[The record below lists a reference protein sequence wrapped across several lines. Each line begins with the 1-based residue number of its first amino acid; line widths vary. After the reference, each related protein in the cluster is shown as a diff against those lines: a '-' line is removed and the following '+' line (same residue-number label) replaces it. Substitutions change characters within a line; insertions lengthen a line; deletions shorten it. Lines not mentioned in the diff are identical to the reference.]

1 MTMTYTRKT
10 ILGLTAGLMSMTG
23 LTGIAL
29 AQQTTLSLFS
39 PNDQAAVAYTEA
51 MIEAFEAANPDINV
65 EIEVGPGGTE
75 RDNMV
80 KSRLAT
86 GTMNDVF
93 VYNAG
98 SLFQAINP
106 VQTTVD
112 LTNEPYMA
120 DILNSFKQTV
130 TANDGTLRGVPYGQ
144 AMGGGVLY
152 NKKIYEELGLSV
164 PMTWDEFMANS
175 AKIQEAGYAPVIQ
188 TFGDTWTSQL
198 FILADYFNVQAK
210 NPQFAEMY
218 TRGEAKYA
226 NTPAAMAGFQKQAD
240 VFNAGYL
247 NEDFGAATLNDGLRM
262 LADGEGAHY
271 PMLTFAVGTIAQDY
285 PELVGDVG
293 FFALPGDDASLN
305 GTTVWMPTALYIS
318 ANTPNME
325 AAKKLV
331 EFVASKEGGCDPWVE
346 INAITGPFLI
356 QGCELPADV
365 NPAVAD
371 LQTYFT
377 ANGRTA
383 PALEFLSPV
392 KGPSLE
398 NITVEVGSG
407 IRTPEDAAA
416 LYDEDVKKQAQ
427 QLGLPGW

>member
-1 MTMTYTRKT
+1 MTTTSRRAFV
-10 ILGLTAGLMSMTG
+10 GLTAGFMAMTSMVT
-23 LTGIAL
+23 LAM

-51 MIEAFEAANPDINV
+51 MVAAFEAANPDINV

-106 VQTTVD
+106 MQTTVD
-112 LTNEPYMA
+112 LTSEPYMST
-120 DILNSFKQTV
+120 ILNSFKQTV
-130 TANDGTLRGVPYGQ
+130 TAQDGTLRGVPYGQ
-144 AMGGGVLY
+144 AMGGGILY
-152 NKKIYEELGLSV
+152 NKKVYEELGLSV
-164 PMTWDEFMANS
+164 PLTWADFMANN
-175 AKIQEAGYAPVIQ
+175 AKIKEAGKAPVIQ

-198 FILADYFNVQAK
+198 FILADFFNVQAK

-226 NTPAAMAGFQKQAD
+226 NDPAAMAGFQKQAD
-240 VFNAGYL
+240 VFNAGDL
-247 NEDFGAATLNDGLRM
+247 NEDFGAATLDDGLRM
-262 LADGEGAHY
+262 LATAEGVHY
-271 PMLTFAVGTIAQDY
+271 PMLTFAVGNVAQNY
-285 PELVGDVG
+285 PENLNDVG
-293 FFALPGDDASLN
+293 FFALPGDDASIN
-305 GTTVWMPTALYIS
+305 GTTVWMPTALYIA
-318 ANTPNME
+318 ANSPNQE

-331 EFVASKEGGCDPWVE
+331 AFVASKQGGCDPWVE

-365 NPAVAD
+365 PAAVSD

-377 ANGRTA
+377 ADGRTA

-407 IRTPEDAAA
+407 IRTPADAAA

>member
-1 MTMTYTRKT
+1 MSITNTRRT
-10 ILGLTAGLMSMTG
+10 FLGLTAGLMSMTG
-23 LTGIAL
+23 MVGLAM
-29 AQQTTLSLFS
+29 AQQTTISLFS

-106 VQTTVD
+106 TQTTVD

-152 NKKIYEELGLSV
+152 NKKVYEELGLSV
-164 PMTWDEFMANS
+164 PTTWEEFMANN
-175 AKIQEAGYAPVIQ
+175 AEIMEAGKAPVIQ

-198 FILADYFNVQAK
+198 FILADFFNVQAK

-240 VFNAGYL
+240 VFYAGYL

-262 LADGEGAHY
+262 LALGEGAHY

-285 PELVGDVG
+285 PDEAADVG
-293 FFALPGDDASLN
+293 FFALPGDDASIN

-318 ANTPNME
+318 ANSPNMD

-356 QGCELPADV
+356 QGSELPDSV